1 MGFDLIFKVAGIGI
15 LVGVLAMVLSEAGK
29 KEHAQLVTI
38 AGVIVVLYLVI
49 QGISDL
55 FVLVKSVFKL
65 Y

>member
-1 MGFDLIFKVAGIGI
+1 MSFDLIFKVAGIGL
-15 LVGVLAMVLSEAGK
+15 LVSIFAMILSEAGK
-29 KEHAQLVTI
+29 KEQAQMVTI
-38 AGVIVVLYLVI
+38 AGVVVVLYMVI

>member
-1 MGFDLIFKVAGIGI
+1 MSFDLILRVAGIGL
-15 LVGVLAMVLSEAGK
+15 LVGIFAIILSEAGK
-29 KEHAQLVTI
+29 KEQAQMVTI
-38 AGVIVVLYLVI
+38 AGVVVVLYMVV

>member
-1 MGFDLIFKVAGIGI
+1 MSFDLVLKVAGIGL
-15 LVGVLAMVLSEAGK
+15 LVGILAMNLNETGK
-29 KEHAQLVTI
+29 KEQAQMVSI
-38 AGVIVVLYLVI
+38 AGVVVVLYMVI

>member
-1 MGFDLIFKVAGIGI
+1 MSFDLILKVAGIGL
-15 LVGVLAMVLSEAGK
+15 LVGILAMILNETGK
-29 KEHAQLVTI
+29 KEQAQMVTI
-38 AGVIVVLYLVI
+38 AGVVVVLYMVI

>member
-1 MGFDLIFKVAGIGI
+1 MSFDLIFKVAGIGL
-15 LVGVLAMVLSEAGK
+15 LVGIFAMILTETGK
-29 KEHAQLVTI
+29 KEQAQMVTI
-38 AGVIVVLYLVI
+38 AGVVVVLYMVI